1 MTKRELELAPPGRL
15 STPRLAL
22 LPVPP
27 SDPTLADAVRVAI
40 ASALERLV
48 EHDPLAR
55 LGEPEGVH
63 QVRVALR
70 RLRSDLRTLSD
81 AVDPQWRQRI
91 EPRLRAIAGA
101 LGDARDLDV
110 MTDRLKRDA
119 DEMAAVLAPLFEH
132 LARRQ
137 AAGRLAL
144 RETLEGAEY
153 AALLDE
159 LVAAAQ
165 LPPTGR
171 APDQAARD
179 ALPRLAM
186 SAWRRLERRAGS
198 LRPDSPDAEF
208 HRVRIAAKRARYAAE
223 LAARALHGDRARRAE
238 RFAKKIADAQ
248 DRLGASQDAAV
259 AENAIR
265 ATLDGPAPSDTYA
278 FEAGLLAELQRHHAR
293 ESRGAFLEAWPR
305 LRRSKWRSWA
315 S

>member
-1 MTKRELELAPPGRL
+1 MTKRELELAPPGRF
-15 STPRLAL
+15 SSPRLAL

-27 SDPTLADAVRVAI
+27 SDPTMADALRAAI

-70 RLRSDLRTLSD
+70 RLRSDLRTLGD
-81 AVDPQWRQRI
+81 AVDPEWGERI
-91 EPRLRAIAGA
+91 QPRLRAIARA
-101 LGDARDLDV
+101 LGEARDLDV
-110 MTDRLKRDA
+110 LTDRLKRDA
-119 DEMAAVLAPLFEH
+119 DASASVLAPLFEH
-132 LARRQ
+132 LGQRQHAARI
-137 AAGRLAL
+137 AL
-144 RETLEGAEY
+144 RDALDGPEY
-153 AALLDE
+153 AALLAE
-159 LVAAAQ
+159 LVAAIRV
-165 LPPTGR
+165 PPTSR
-171 APDQAARD
+171 AAEQAARH

-238 RFAKKIADAQ
+238 RFAKKIAATQ
-248 DRLGASQDAAV
+248 DRLGALQDAAV
-259 AENAIR
+259 AEDAIR
-265 ATLDGPAPSDTYA
+265 ATLDTAAHDGNYA
-278 FEAGLLAELQRHHAR
+278 FEAGRLAELQRQHAS